1 MREAIIFVVSGPSGS
16 GKTTLT
22 RRVIKMV
29 ENLRFSVS
37 FTTRLP
43 RPDEVDGIDY
53 RFISENEFDEM
64 VKNNRFA
71 EWAIVHG
78 YHYGTPI
85 EELEK
90 MRSSGVDLL
99 LDIDTQGAKS
109 IRNLYGSGVYIFV
122 TTSSFEVLKER
133 LIKRH
138 GEGMVEIT
146 RRIEDSRNE
155 MDEIKSYDYIIIN
168 DSIDEALDKLTAV
181 IIAERC
187 KRERVLDLLKKSF

>member
-53 RFISENEFDEM
+53 RFISDHEFDEM
-64 VKNNRFA
+64 VKNKRVA

-78 YHYGTPI
+78 HRYGTPI

-122 TTSSFEVLKER
+122 TTSSLEVLKER

-138 GEGMVEIT
+138 AEGMVEIA

-168 DSIDEALDKLTAV
+168 DSIDEAIEKLKAV

-187 KRERVLDLLKKSF
+187 KRERVLNSIKKF

>member
-1 MREAIIFVVSGPSGS
+1 MREAITFVVSGPSGS

-29 ENLRFSVS
+29 ENLRCSVS

-64 VKNNRFA
+64 AKNKMFA

-78 YHYGTPI
+78 HRYGTPI
-85 EELEK
+85 EELER

-109 IRNLYGSGVYIFV
+109 IKKKYDSGVYIFV
-122 TTSSFEVLKER
+122 
-133 LIKRH
+133 
-138 GEGMVEIT
+138 MPP
-146 RRIEDSRNE
+146 
-155 MDEIKSYDYIIIN
+155 
-168 DSIDEALDKLTAV
+168 
-181 IIAERC
+181 
-187 KRERVLDLLKKSF
+187 

>member
-1 MREAIIFVVSGPSGS
+1 MREAITFVVSGPSGS

-29 ENLRFSVS
+29 ENLRCSVS
-37 FTTRLP
+37 FTTRPP

-64 VKNNRFA
+64 AKNKMFA
-71 EWAIVHG
+71 EWAIVHS
-78 YHYGTPI
+78 HRYGTPI
-85 EELEK
+85 EEIER

-122 TTSSFEVLKER
+122 TTSSLEVLKER

-138 GEGMVEIT
+138 GEGMVEVT

-155 MDEIKSYDYIIIN
+155 MEGIKSYDYIIIN
-168 DSIDEALDKLTAV
+168 DSIDEAVMKLKAV

-187 KRERVLDLLKKSF
+187 RRERVLESVKKSF

>member
-43 RPDEVDGIDY
+43 RPDEADGIDY

-64 VKNNRFA
+64 VKSKRFA

-85 EELEK
+85 EELER

-122 TTSSFEVLKER
+122 TTSSLEVLKER

-138 GEGMVEIT
+138 GEEMVEIA

-155 MDEIKSYDYIIIN
+155 IDEINSYDYVIIN
-168 DSIDEALDKLTAV
+168 DSVDEAVTKLKA
-181 IIAERC
+181 IIVAERC
-187 KRERVLDLLKKSF
+187 KRERVLESLKKSF

>member
-64 VKNNRFA
+64 VKNKRFA

-85 EELEK
+85 EELER

-99 LDIDTQGAKS
+99 LDIDSQGAKS
-109 IRNLYGSGVYIFV
+109 IRNNYGSGVYIFV
-122 TTSSFEVLKER
+122 IPPSPRVLIER
-133 LIKRH
+133 LITR
-138 GEGMVEIT
+138 EGDTTDEVV
-146 RRIEDSRNE
+146 RRILDSNDE
-155 MDEIKSYDYIIIN
+155 MEGIHSYDYIIIN
-168 DSIDEALDKLTAV
+168 DSVDEAVMKLKAV
-181 IIAERC
+181 IDAERC
-187 KRERVLDLLKKSF
+187 KRERVLESLKKSF